1 MSNRREKTPVDLGL
15 ADHTFAVSFY
25 PPIREQTLM
34 CCSEESLEMLEIWF
48 TLECEREML
57 ADAEEE
63 TFSEA
68 A

>member
-1 MSNRREKTPVDLGL
+1 
-15 ADHTFAVSFY
+15 
-25 PPIREQTLM
+25 M

-57 ADAEEE
+57 ADVEEE